1 MSKLIK
7 LDDEYANWI
16 KEVSNRFRSSQ
27 IKAAVKV
34 NDEMLRF
41 YWMLGKDIYEREN
54 DNGYG
59 KAFYKNLSSDLQSEL
74 PAVKSFSVTN
84 LKYMKYFYELYSNH
98 PQLEDE
104 LKNDGNCHQT
114 GDDFEKVIF
123 LIPWGH
129 NKLIIDKCKGNKD
142 KALFFV
148 KKTLENNWSRAVLM
162 NFLDTNLYEREGKA
176 ISNFNLTLPAPQSD
190 LAQAMTKDPYNF
202 DFLTLR
208 EGYDER
214 ELRDALM
221 SNVQKFLLEL
231 GMGFAIL
238 CQQLRK

>member
-1 MSKLIK
+1 M
-7 LDDEYANWI
+7 
-16 KEVSNRFRSSQ
+16 
-27 IKAAVKV
+27 
-34 NDEMLRF
+34 
-41 YWMLGKDIYEREN
+41 
-54 DNGYG
+54 
-59 KAFYKNLSSDLQSEL
+59 
-74 PAVKSFSVTN
+74 
-84 LKYMKYFYELYSNH
+84 
-98 PQLEDE
+98 
-104 LKNDGNCHQT
+104 
-114 GDDFEKVIF
+114 
-123 LIPWGH
+123 IPWGH

-214 ELRDALM
+214 ELKDALM

-238 CQQLRK
+238 

>member
-114 GDDFEKVIF
+114 GDDFEEMIF

-202 DFLTLR
+202 DFLTMR

-214 ELRDALM
+214 ELKDALM

-238 CQQLRK
+238 